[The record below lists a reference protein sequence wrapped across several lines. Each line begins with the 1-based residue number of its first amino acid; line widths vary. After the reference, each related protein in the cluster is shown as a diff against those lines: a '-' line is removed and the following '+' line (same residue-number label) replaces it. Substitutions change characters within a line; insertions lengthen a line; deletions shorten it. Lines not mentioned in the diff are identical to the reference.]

1 MSMEMNKALDLLREI
16 RPSIPKEVLEL
27 WCKDRDAFLASH
39 PAVEQAGGD
48 ERAKFEYWASDEGIY
63 PKAVERSG
71 NCYKLAQTQSYWMA
85 WQARAALA
93 QPSPKCSTC
102 GGTGMVDDGEIDCY
116 SDGTPF
122 ENGPVKCVKDCPACK
137 AQPSPAQAEQPT
149 ADDYE
154 EVLAD
159 HRRLVREMD
168 VLLNGEAYA
177 AKQAMLCDLVSQVE
191 AEVRKSGQPLLVS
204 AERYR
209 WLRNVDNWGA
219 DDSEGQGTS
228 KWANLGELSGT
239 DFDAYLDQLRGY
251 NPVMDIDPE
260 HSKAIAKRGRDAI
273 VAQAEGAPVIGCLC
287 GMPMT
292 EGRHSPGGCTSLEEF
307 APHLSAQAQA
317 KQAEQP
323 EVVAR
328 VDGTDEDWFIQPEDE
343 TELHNEG
350 LLFAGC
356 ELGRMIDFDRI
367 VGALRA
373 ERDGA
378 IKLLGQSV
386 WQKIQ
391 LLTQERDAANARL
404 HEVATACATA
414 EQERDAALARVAE
427 LEQKSAGS
435 WTVDTSCGRPILMYE
450 GCSVIEDQTAYEVI
464 RMIKWIGE
472 LERQEPVAT
481 VAKVPG
487 EDWNSLDFH
496 RDLQHMQPG
505 TKLYAAPVAQAQQLK
520 DLDKQCRDDVAR
532 ALGLRPNQERGFAWS
547 YLLASIKSCVK
558 ASGDSAQ
565 AQHSVPDG
573 WVQSLPLKDHQPCKS
588 NEDRANGYVI
598 PIYSRPVPV
607 EEALRKLRAVLCDPV
622 GNVVIDGSDGD
633 REEVQ
638 RALGILAAAPG
649 NSAQHSGPEGWKL
662 VPIEPLLNMMSDK
675 DHDTRITA
683 ERQLL
688 SILADVPGNSVPQ
701 AWIDV
706 QAERRRQ
713 ITAEGWTPEH
723 DDLYCAAEL
732 PRAAAAYILNGA
744 NDEAPAIWPFVT
756 KWWKPRDAR
765 SNYVRA
771 GALILAEIE
780 RLDRARQGGRS

>member
-1 MSMEMNKALDLLREI
+1 MNKANECTC
-16 RPSIPKEVLEL
+16 PSGDGSLVHP
-27 WCKDRDAFLASH
+27 CPAH

-48 ERAKFEYWASDEGIY
+48 ERDFQAEGAQEVPSPVSQEYDRHLISLLRKGEALPGHQEEAADEI
-63 PKAVERSG
+63 ERLRDWNDHLNNTVLPNILNPTFLMLMKGGERLLDLCTKDGEFIGVSL
-71 NCYKLAQTQSYWMA
+71 NDMKDVFDWMVTH
-85 WQARAALA
+85 ARIAPDQAALA

-209 WLRNVDNWGA
+209 WLRNDDNWGA

-367 VGALRA
+367 VGELRA
-373 ERDGA
+373 VIAQLRQHKNDYMDSGQETYRALQNEIREREA
-378 IKLLGQSV
+378 EI
-386 WQKIQ
+386 
-391 LLTQERDAANARL
+391 ARL
-404 HEVATACATA
+404 DGLVSGRTA
-414 EQERDAALARVAE
+414 ERDAALARVAE
-427 LEQKSAGS
+427 MEK
-435 WTVDTSCGRPILMYE
+435 
-450 GCSVIEDQTAYEVI
+450 
-464 RMIKWIGE
+464 
-472 LERQEPVAT
+472 QEPVAT
-481 VAKVPG
+481 VARVPG
-487 EDWNSLDFH
+487 EDWNGLHFY
-496 RDLQHMQPG
+496 RDLQGIPSG
-505 TKLYAAPVAQAQQLK
+505 TKLYTAPV
-520 DLDKQCRDDVAR
+520 
-532 ALGLRPNQERGFAWS
+532 
-547 YLLASIKSCVK
+547 
-558 ASGDSAQ
+558 AQ
-565 AQHSVPDG
+565 AQHSVPEKVRTLLSRAQCEIEHLAECLENVCEDEEYFDVREDVADG
-573 WVQSLPLKDHQPCKS
+573 
-588 NEDRANGYVI
+588 R
-598 PIYSRPVPV
+598 
-607 EEALRKLRAVLCDPV
+607 
-622 GNVVIDGSDGD
+622 VVAADI
-633 REEVQ
+633 
-638 RALGILAAAPG
+638 AHMLAAAPAQ
-649 NSAQHSGPEGWKL
+649 AQHSVPEGWKL